1 MPFPAGFVW
10 NSTMTPEQYGSIN
23 DRITLQILG
32 RGRAKE

>member
-10 NSTMTPEQYGSIN
+10 NSSMTPDQYARIN
-23 DRITLQILG
+23 DRIALQILG